1 MFTHK
6 VHPVFSQPVKAFE
19 EKQQSEK
26 GHKARR
32 EIIPEDC
39 KGQTGLGHRIP
50 GAFNQMLK
58 TNNIQMRMTK
68 MISFPHFANR
78 YQPPFQQLAA
88 ARKTPCALISP
99 KGKPKR
105 KPECIEP
112 AKERVDVSNPRVY
125 RSDIK

>member
-1 MFTHK
+1 
-6 VHPVFSQPVKAFE
+6 
-19 EKQQSEK
+19 
-26 GHKARR
+26 
-32 EIIPEDC
+32 
-39 KGQTGLGHRIP
+39 
-50 GAFNQMLK
+50 
-58 TNNIQMRMTK
+58 MRMK
-68 MISFPHFANR
+68 KKYFSAFPHIANR

-112 AKERVDVSNPRVY
+112 AKERVDESNHGVY